1 MLIQLY
7 LLLPS
12 MLIHSE
18 YKFPDLLECGPVCL
32 GSWLS
37 MRVTC
42 YGIIKPL
49 TSFCRYEA
57 KEFLQ
62 EPDLSSAMSL
72 SSEWLWNIT
81 ASTTK
86 FRLLFQLSSIFPH
99 KVYQTYHHIY
109 KWRHSQTI
117 NNVFYKAGMTTE
129 SIPLSHHLHLGD
141 DYTLQIERPCIPRHV
156 VRKTVLVHRKVE
168 RIQDIRL
175 WTCFSLYGKSLAQA
189 SS

>member
-1 MLIQLY
+1 
-7 LLLPS
+7 

-32 GSWLS
+32 RSWLS
-37 MRVTC
+37 IRVTY

-49 TSFCRYEA
+49 TNCCRYGA

-62 EPDLSSAMSL
+62 EPDLSSATSL
-72 SSEWLWNIT
+72 SSEWLWNTT

-99 KVYQTYHHIY
+99 KVNQPYHHTY
-109 KWRHSQTI
+109 KWRCSQTI
-117 NNVFYKAGMTTE
+117 NNVFYKTGMTPE

-141 DYTLQIERPCIPRHV
+141 DHILQIERPCIPRHV
-156 VRKTVLVHRKVE
+156 GRKTVLVHRKVE

-175 WTCFSLYGKSLAQA
+175 WTCFSLYGKSLAEA